1 MYRKTTYS
9 LLVGLFL
16 SVSIL
21 TTGCGDS
28 AANGEQAIEEA
39 SATAIVRT
47 VRVNTITM
55 APGSFEEI
63 IPLTGTLFA
72 PNDASLSAQTSGTIV
87 EMVEIGTRVKEGDVV
102 ARLDDRLIRAAL
114 DQARAN
120 FESVEAQARLAQDTY
135 RRQEPLFADSIISA
149 IEFENVRTALN
160 QANAA
165 LSQAQATV
173 VQAEQQFEYTYVR
186 APFDGG
192 VEERFAEKGEQVA
205 PGLPIAR
212 VVDTSM
218 LKLQAGVPER
228 YAADI
233 KSGNTVRI
241 SFRAYEGS
249 SRESNVTFVAGVIH
263 PQNRTFNIEVE
274 VENGDLVLKPEMIA
288 DVQITRRVLQ
298 DVLVLP
304 QTAIL
309 RDENGSSVYIVNK
322 NASRT
327 TAERKSIELGPS
339 FGGQTVIEAGLTA
352 GDEVI
357 STGQTMVAE
366 DDQVEIINAP

>member
-1 MYRKTTYS
+1 MYQKTTYS
-9 LLVGLFL
+9 LLIGLFL
-16 SVSIL
+16 AVSVL

-28 AANGEQAIEEA
+28 AANGELPTDEA
-39 SATAIVRT
+39 SPTSRARI
-47 VRVNTITM
+47 VRVNTIKMDT
-55 APGSFEEI
+55 GSFEEI

-72 PNDASLSAQTSGTIV
+72 PDDATLSAQTSGTIV
-87 EMVEIGTRVKEGDVV
+87 DMVAIGTRVNEGDVI

-120 FESVEAQARLAQDTY
+120 FESVEAQASLAQDTF

-186 APFDGG
+186 APFRGA
-192 VEERFAEKGEQVA
+192 VEERFAEKGEQVG
-205 PGLPIAR
+205 PGTPIAR
-212 VVDTSM
+212 VVNTST

-233 KSGNTVRI
+233 KKGNSVLI

-249 SRESNVTFVAGVIH
+249 TRDSKVTFVGGVIH
-263 PQNRTFNIEVE
+263 PKNRTFNIEVE
-274 VENGDLVLKPEMIA
+274 VANDDLVLKPEMIA
-288 DVQITRRVLQ
+288 DVHITRRVLH
-298 DVLVLP
+298 DVLILP

-309 RDENGSSVYIVNK
+309 RDENGSSVYIVNR
-322 NASRT
+322 NTSHT
-327 TAERKSIELGPS
+327 TAERRSIELGPS
-339 FGGQTVIEAGLTA
+339 YGGHTVVESGLKA
-352 GDEVI
+352 GDEII
-357 STGQTMVAE
+357 STGQTTVSE
-366 DDQVEIINAP
+366 GDQVEIIESL